1 MPFSVIFRL
10 ERSFLLYQNLH
21 SYRPTIQHDFIYNDH
36 FEMDKQD
43 YDQQTGL
50 FDEDEN
56 KNFIENNDSNPRFHS
71 DWCSMIYPQ
80 LVLA

>member
-1 MPFSVIFRL
+1 
-10 ERSFLLYQNLH
+10 
-21 SYRPTIQHDFIYNDH
+21 
-36 FEMDKQD
+36 MDKQD

>member
-1 MPFSVIFRL
+1 M
-10 ERSFLLYQNLH
+10 YQNLH